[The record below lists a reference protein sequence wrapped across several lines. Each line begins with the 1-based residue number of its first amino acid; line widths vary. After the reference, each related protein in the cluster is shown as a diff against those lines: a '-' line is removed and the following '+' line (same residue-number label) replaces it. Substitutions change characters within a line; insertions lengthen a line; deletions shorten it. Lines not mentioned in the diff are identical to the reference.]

1 MGKAVKTQSELLYP
15 PVEKFIT
22 SLYNKHIE
30 VNDMKELT
38 IEFIRTLSKQ
48 RKIKWTLHIIRK
60 LQERGIY
67 REDIYH
73 AIENGQIIEQYP
85 DDYPY
90 PSCLLFG
97 TDLKANPLHIV
108 VGSDGTILFLITS
121 YYPDSDS
128 FEPNHIT
135 RKEN

>member
-1 MGKAVKTQSELLYP
+1 
-15 PVEKFIT
+15 
-22 SLYNKHIE
+22 
-30 VNDMKELT
+30 MKELT

-108 VGSDGTILFLITS
+108 VGSDGTILFMITS